1 MLQRGRGRLYLT
13 GNLDLTSDLDV
24 VIIVVGVRSDPE
36 AAFLQSCGEKNPI
49 HSCYFKAALH
59 TSAYYRRFSQRT
71 RAECARLGPDHFLLR
86 RYQTELQQEL
96 KVYFLVP
103 VDATSAKTKQKQV
116 CSEDKK
122 KKKKKCLLAN
132 RFRQKNPSSHSRTH
146 ANKKR
151 NA

>member
-1 MLQRGRGRLYLT
+1 MGWRGNDRHVLQRGRGRLYLT

-24 VIIVVGVRSDPE
+24 VIVVVGVRSDPE
-36 AAFLQSCGEKNPI
+36 AAFLQSCGEKKNPI

-59 TSAYYRRFSQRT
+59 TSAYCRRFSQRT
-71 RAECARLGPDHFLLR
+71 RAECARLRPDHFLLR

-103 VDATSAKTKQKQV
+103 VDATSAKTKRKQV

-122 KKKKKCLLAN
+122 KKM
-132 RFRQKNPSSHSRTH
+132 SSC
-146 ANKKR
+146 
-151 NA
+151 